1 MQEEVNQKT
10 ISIIIKGGRISGD
23 ILKNSLKYF
32 LAEIKKQGTKNNAKK
47 SSRQAASQ
55 NQEGKQTLKQLKSQ
69 GKDLTNIQI
78 TNKNIGSFDRYAR
91 KYFVDYALKKD
102 KSTSPPTYYVFFK
115 AKDVD
120 SMTAAF
126 TEYTNSFS
134 RKQSRPSVRAKLVKA
149 LEVVKNTLSQQKER
163 NKHHERSR

>member
-69 GKDLTNIQI
+69 H
-78 TNKNIGSFDRYAR
+78 Y
-91 KYFVDYALKKD
+91 
-102 KSTSPPTYYVFFK
+102 
-115 AKDVD
+115 
-120 SMTAAF
+120 M
-126 TEYTNSFS
+126 
-134 RKQSRPSVRAKLVKA
+134 
-149 LEVVKNTLSQQKER
+149 LSIV
-163 NKHHERSR
+163 H

>member
-32 LAEIKKQGTKNNAKK
+32 LAEMKKQSTKNNAKK
-47 SSRQAASQ
+47 AGRQAVSQ
-55 NQEGKQTLKQLKSQ
+55 NQEGKQTLKQLKAQ

-91 KYFVDYALKKD
+91 KYCVDYALKKD
-102 KSTSPPTYYVFFK
+102 KTTTPPTYYVFFK

-126 TEYTNSFS
+126 KEYTNSFS
-134 RKQSRPSVRAKLVKA
+134 RKQSRPSVRIKLAKA